1 MILLNKSEYNKILLP
16 LKEVV
21 INHLFA
27 EAVLLGHANGKVYV
41 DQAMNPTSFY
51 VCHPY
56 GMSLL
61 FGDTRNEKFN
71 IWLLE
76 HALNNLKTRNSYE
89 WLQAFP
95 ETWNHIIQTHWK
107 EHLIK
112 QEDNYNLIDE
122 HRIEVNTRVNFKFN
136 KTTYLQFKDKHP
148 LENGSVI
155 RTTDKIFENM
165 EGSVIPRRFWENSVD
180 FLNRAIAFSV
190 LEGDK
195 VAATAFSAF
204 LIGNQLEIG
213 IETSDGF
220 RGKGYALAA
229 CSALIDYCLEF
240 NYEPVWGCK
249 LENTASYLL
258 SQKLGFEPI
267 IYWPFYRLN
276 C

>member
-1 MILLNKSEYNKILLP
+1 MILLNKSKYDKILLP
-16 LKEVV
+16 LNQVG

-27 EAVLLGHANGKVYV
+27 EAVLLGHVNGNVYV
-41 DQAMNPTSFY
+41 DHAINPTSFY
-51 VCHPY
+51 VSHPY

-71 IWLLE
+71 FWLLE
-76 HALNNLKTRNSYE
+76 HALNNLKTRDSYE
-89 WLQAFP
+89 WLQAYP
-95 ETWNHIIQTHWK
+95 ETWNQIIQTQWK
-107 EHLIK
+107 EYLINP
-112 QEDNYNLIDE
+112 EDNNNLTDE

-148 LENGSVI
+148 LVTGTII
-155 RTTDKIFENM
+155 RTTDIIFENM
-165 EGSVIPRRFWENSVD
+165 EGSVIPRRFWDNAND
-180 FLNRAIAFSV
+180 FSKRAIAFSV

-204 LIGNQLEIG
+204 VIGNQLEIG
-213 IETSDGF
+213 IETSEGF
-220 RGKGYALAA
+220 RGKGYAIAA

-249 LENTASYLL
+249 LDNTPSYLL
-258 SQKLGFEPI
+258 AQKLGFEPI